1 MALIKTIMAHSGIE
15 ISYWKITDWRV
26 NQDARAMDIVLTPYI
41 SSQSRSDGYEPLRDE
56 GAIITFATNLT
67 EPLNLIL
74 TNNETQEIIF
84 GSFNTEKTT
93 LNLPAG
99 TYILKQINNPT
110 IILNSISLENEIE
123 VYLREKE

>member
-56 GAIITFATNLT
+56 VRRIRATDHMDRNGNYIRTDYTDYFSPAALKNAAAEGKTIYNLMY
-67 EPLNLIL
+67 EYV
-74 TNNETQEIIF
+74 
-84 GSFNTEKTT
+84 KTHAPEFE
-93 LNLPAG
+93 LAEDN
-99 TYILKQINNPT
+99 
-110 IILNSISLENEIE
+110 
-123 VYLREKE
+123 